1 MQIIE
6 RITRERN
13 SESDNQTILQ
23 NICFDKLKVNPL
35 PNSKSEI
42 WRMASKPKLE
52 SFLNFK
58 SSNEFYEPIIPNELD
73 TNNVLRIIIGENKK
87 VCITQKEWGINEL
100 EEKEII
106 NLISQKLIDSDTTKN
121 WSDLLNHY
129 LTNKNNILGLK
140 ITGKVIPHIEIISNS
155 KTNLFNS
162 KTLILK
168 IEKDTSVDISQI
180 NLGDLNCSLSTSSY
194 LFIGENAHVNH
205 GIISYGKNKSYMI
218 NSLNIIQY
226 KNSEYNLGSLQFN
239 FNFARLEINID
250 QIEGNAKTNIK
261 GMQITK
267 DNEQIAT
274 YAKIK
279 FNGPNGYLDQLNKSL
294 AKDRSHSVFE
304 GIIIVPQIAQ
314 KTDAS
319 QLSRNLLLSNH
330 AKIDTKPQ
338 LEIIADDVKCMH
350 GATISQLN
358 ENELFYMRSRGLTL
372 EEASKLQLRSY
383 YQEIISFIP
392 ISEDRWDLLA
402 LLLNNPE

>member
-6 RITRERN
+6 RITKKID
-13 SESDNQTILQ
+13 SKLDKQTIIQ

-42 WRMASKPKLE
+42 WRMASKTKLE
-52 SFLNFK
+52 GFLNFEL
-58 SSNEFYEPIIPNELD
+58 SNEFYNPKIP
-73 TNNVLRIIIGENKK
+73 TNSNNNDELRIIIGENKQIN
-87 VCITQKEWGINEL
+87 ITEKEWQIHEL
-100 EEKEII
+100 EDKEII
-106 NLISQKLIDSDTTKN
+106 NLIKQKLIDSDTSKN

-129 LTNKNNILGLK
+129 LTDKNNILGLK
-140 ITGKVIPHIEIISNS
+140 ISGKGIPHIEIISNS
-155 KTNLFNS
+155 KTNLFHS

-168 IEKDTSVDISQI
+168 IEKNTNVDISQI
-180 NLGDLNCSLSTSSY
+180 NLGDTNCSLSTSSY
-194 LFIGENAHVNH
+194 VFIGENAKVNH
-205 GIISYGKNKSYMI
+205 GIVSYGENKSYMI

-250 QIEGNAKTNIK
+250 QTEGNAKTNIK

-279 FNGPNGYLDQLNKSL
+279 FNGPNGFLDQLNKSL

-383 YQEIISFIP
+383 YQDVISFLP
-392 ISEDRWDLLA
+392 ITKERWDLLS
-402 LLLNNPE
+402 LLLNNQ